1 MINFKQQDEVLPSA
15 LILFSIL
22 LMLGALAFIWLGK
35 PPTTTSISQS
45 KGRKVYI
52 QINDAKTVSKN
63 ILREVRPRLWEGNSE
78 TVAVSVLGVLTKVT
92 EANSLKLGAF
102 RPQRTQPL
110 ACMIELPYTV
120 QITGQYPGI
129 RALMRTLDSKDSKI
143 ALRSVQISSSGEATH
158 EVTASLGLS
167 AYIPGDIISDAIA
180 SANSMSDKSRPR
192 GVRRLRQIS
201 PGISEG
207 GRHA

>member
-15 LILFSIL
+15 LILLSIV
-22 LMLGALAFIWLGK
+22 LMAGALAFIWLGK
-35 PPTTTSISQS
+35 PSTTTSISQS
-45 KGRKVYI
+45 TARKVYI
-52 QINDAKTVSKN
+52 QINDSKTVSKN
-63 ILREVRPRLWEGNSE
+63 ILHEVRPRLWEGNSD
-78 TVAVSVLGVLTKVT
+78 TVAVSVLGVLAKATT
-92 EANSLKLGAF
+92 ANSLKLGAF
-102 RPQRTQPL
+102 RPQRSQPL
-110 ACMIELPYTV
+110 ACIIELPYTV

-143 ALRSVQISSSGEATH
+143 VLRSIQISSSGEATH

-180 SANSMSDKSRPR
+180 SANSEMDRSRAHGMPR
-192 GVRRLRQIS
+192 QRQIS
-201 PGISEG
+201 PGHSEG